1 MSLKAV
7 HRAFAA
13 RAESPIDMTPTEQ
26 AALDATHADGDVERI
41 KSARLSEFDSAIA
54 ADANLQLFRTMSKAE
69 FDAWWT
75 ANVTNAAQAIAVL
88 KKLCWLVIRR
98 WLQ

>member
-1 MSLKAV
+1 MKLLSLLC
-7 HRAFAA
+7 AFVA
-13 RAESPIDMTPTEQ
+13 RAESPIDMTPQEQ
-26 AALDATHADGDVERI
+26 AALDATHADGDAERV
-41 KSARLSEFDSAIA
+41 KSARLSEFDDAIG
-54 ADANLQLFRTMSKAE
+54 ADANLRAFRTITKAE
-69 FDAWWT
+69 FDTWWA